1 MNQSISHHSQG
12 VLGKLVQ
19 PFRAAPPA
27 AVQLT
32 DPKVVARKYRY
43 WQTRVLIS
51 SIIGYA
57 TFYFVRKNLSIA
69 MPFMETGLGIQKS
82 QLGLFL
88 TLHGLLYGVSKFAN
102 GFFGDRAHAR
112 NLMVTGLA
120 ASAILNVAF
129 GFSSAVFLLGSIWM
143 LNGWFQGMGF
153 PPCARLITNWFAP
166 KQLATKM
173 SIWNMSHPIGG
184 ALILI

>member
-1 MNQSISHHSQG
+1 MNESIPHLSQG
-12 VLGKLVQ
+12 LLDKFVQ
-19 PFRAAPPA
+19 PFRAAQPA
-27 AVQLT
+27 EIQFT
-32 DPKVVARKYRY
+32 EPEVVARKYRY

-102 GFFGDRAHAR
+102 GLFGDR
-112 NLMVTGLA
+112 
-120 ASAILNVAF
+120 
-129 GFSSAVFLLGSIWM
+129 
-143 LNGWFQGMGF
+143 
-153 PPCARLITNWFAP
+153 
-166 KQLATKM
+166 
-173 SIWNMSHPIGG
+173 
-184 ALILI
+184 